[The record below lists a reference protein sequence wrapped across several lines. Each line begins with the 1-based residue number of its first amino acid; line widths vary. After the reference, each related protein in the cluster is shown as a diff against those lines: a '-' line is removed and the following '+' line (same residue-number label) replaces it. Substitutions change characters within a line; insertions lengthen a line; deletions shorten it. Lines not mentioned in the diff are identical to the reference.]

1 MKSKKIISIITLF
14 AFLSFIFVT
23 PNQAYGW
30 WWSSDPNNKDLTFET
45 VYPTPFWSTTTG
57 TILKYTGLAIIVFTI
72 TYFTAG
78 GGTAASAGVI
88 AKFIGAQV
96 GSWVYGLAGGAAIN
110 AGLALLGGGTV
121 AAGGL
126 GILGGISVISAVGSL
141 AMTAAVDA
149 AMGQV
154 PAGTHNQSIA
164 LMRPRLFFD
173 LVSPVVK
180 DDLNEL
186 KSTLEEISEKG
197 GTDSQAQKVTQLLE
211 KIDSKLWNEIRGKV
225 YAGKEA
231 DDYTAYNCL
240 LLAVIRY
247 NLRKYDE
254 AKRVIQ
260 TGRKYVNPEKSSVLD
275 YVEALIAL
283 MEEDEVKGVA
293 LLRKIIEKEP
303 KISTPYIVLG
313 QLAFDK
319 ENYFEAFDILEK
331 GLNNTNDEVC
341 VMSWM
346 AGNSLYNAKRYEKAI
361 DFYKKALSNMT
372 INEYEALY
380 KLNIAKCYKKLG
392 NNKDGLYWLDDAIS
406 EVKDNSKMVNELRE
420 QYGF

>member
-1 MKSKKIISIITLF
+1 MKSKKIISVITLF

-23 PNQAYGW
+23 PNQASAW

-149 AMGQV
+149 AMGQI

-173 LVSPVVK
+173 LVSPAVK

-197 GTDSQAQKVTQLLE
+197 GTDSQAQKVTKLLE
-211 KIDSKLWNEIRGKV
+211 KIESKLYYEI
-225 YAGKEA
+225 YLKED

-319 ENYFEAFDILEK
+319 EQYFEAFDILEK
-331 GLNNTNDEVC
+331 GLNKTNDEVC

-392 NNKDGLYWLDDAIS
+392 NNKDGSYWLDDAIS
-406 EVKDNSKMVNELRE
+406 EVKDNSKMVSELRK